1 MGNAKTAAEIL
12 LDTLAARGAD
22 RAFCVPGESYI
33 ALLDAL
39 HADEFATVVCCTPP
53 SPRAVPAED
62 TAAAAR
68 ALGVDEVL
76 VVPDVAR
83 ACDEAIDSAGIDD
96 AVLVTGSL
104 YVAGAARHH
113 LRNRL
118 R

>member
-1 MGNAKTAAEIL
+1 MDDEDFAPAGRKVLVAGFL
-12 LDTLAARGAD
+12 RGRD
-22 RAFCVPGESYI
+22 PRG
-33 ALLDAL
+33 LLDAL
-39 HADEFATVVCCTPP
+39 RADEFDAVVCCTPP
-53 SPRAVPAED
+53 SPRAVAAEA

-76 VVPDVAR
+76 VVADVAR
-83 ACDEAIDSAGIDD
+83 ACDQAISAAGPDD

-113 LRNRL
+113 LSRRL